1 MSGTPICPTCKK
13 RVYFNERLSFAG
25 KDYHKVGCFKCTS
38 CHKTLEI
45 SKARESDGMPYCAN
59 CHAQKQGL
67 KGFQPGNVLT
77 CYTGYGAQGEVD
89 NSTVVGGRIAEVA
102 QREQAEQMGN
112 YESTKTVQTPTSS
125 GAPKFCP
132 NCGAKNN
139 GGKFCSECGAQF

>member
-1 MSGTPICPTCKK
+1 MSGTPICPTCHK
-13 RVYFNERLSFAG
+13 RVYFNERLTFAG
-25 KDYHKVGCFKCTS
+25 KDYHKIGCFKCTS

-77 CYTGYGAQGEVD
+77 SYTGYGGGKGEVD

-102 QREQAEQMGN
+102 AQEEAEQMRN
-112 YESTKTVQTPTSS
+112 APVRSAPTPSDL
-125 GAPKFCP
+125 PKFCP
-132 NCGAKNN
+132 SCGAKNN
-139 GGKFCSECGAQF
+139 GGKFCSECGNKF